1 MLGHMREN
9 RRLVLA
15 KRPVGTVADSDFA
28 LSPEPLP
35 EPGEG
40 QFLVKVC
47 WLSFDPAQRGWMN
60 DVPSY
65 IPPVQIGEP
74 MRAWGVG
81 EVVSSQNDAFP
92 VGALVSG
99 QMGWQEY
106 ALLDGSPRF
115 GISIVPPG
123 VPPTAALGV
132 FGTTGLTAYFGLLDV
147 GRPKEGDL
155 VLVSGAAGATGSI
168 VGQIAKLKGAMA
180 VGIAGGPEKCDWVTD
195 VAGFDAVID
204 YKNED
209 VAARIR
215 EIAPRGVNVF
225 FDNIG
230 GAILDAGLVNIAQGG
245 TVVLCGGISSGY
257 SIDARPPAIHN
268 TYMLTVRS
276 ARMEGFIVLNYVE
289 RFGEAVKQLATWA
302 QEGKLVWAEDVQH
315 GGIEDAP
322 ATLRRL
328 FEGRNL
334 GKQLLQIAEP
344 SGPAAA

>member
-1 MLGHMREN
+1 MSEN

-15 KRPVGTVADSDFA
+15 KRPVGTVADDDFE
-28 LSPEPLP
+28 LRPEPIP
-35 EPGEG
+35 EPADG
-40 QFLVKVC
+40 QFVAKVC

-81 EVVSSQNDAFP
+81 EVVASRNDRFP
-92 VGALVSG
+92 VGTLVSG
-99 QMGWQEY
+99 RMGWQEY
-106 ALLDGSPRF
+106 ALLDGTPQF

-168 VGQIAKLKGAMA
+168 VGQIAKIHGAMA
-180 VGIAGGPEKCDWVTD
+180 VGIAGGPQKCDWLLD
-195 VAGFDAVID
+195 EAGFDAVID
-204 YKNED
+204 YKSEN

-215 EIAPRGVNVF
+215 ELAPAGVNVF
-225 FDNIG
+225 FDNVG
-230 GAILDAGLVNIAQGG
+230 GPILDAGLANIAQGG

-257 SIDARPPAIHN
+257 SIDEKPEGIHN
-268 TYMLTVRS
+268 TYMLTVKS

-289 RFGEAVKQLATWA
+289 RFGEAVKALAGWA
-302 QEGKLVWAEDVQH
+302 QEGKLVWAEDVQE

-328 FEGRNL
+328 FEGKNL

-344 SGPAAA
+344 SA